1 MSRKRQNDMDII
13 IGGFILFI
21 IILIVYGIVE
31 LIKAV
36 PFYIWIILIICTVAV
51 IVYKCK
57 QDKKKKKKKKIEY
70 SPTYK
75 SNYNKSRKSVK
86 SKSDNIDSSLYN
98 FSEECLVRFKNIIRA
113 VKLIAHNNEE
123 LALIPLIGSQIIAA
137 YSETEGLFQEFARKK
152 CEEASDEI
160 DTHNTV
166 RFIIDSICNGQKDDE
181 IIACL
186 QSFYN
191 IPSNDE
197 EHSVVN
203 HRDSQQPAN
212 ADSSQP
218 GADRYSSDE
227 AASSVLR
234 KHRAMQ
240 YANVIASGL
249 LDDFDNTSDSDF
261 FDYALSRCREM
272 RTNNCGYILQL
283 GKIKTESSSS
293 QKPFSD
299 RNPIQVTTDKI
310 SAKANNDDPNIQDFL
325 DIANA
330 ITTMRLAHH
339 KEQLKGS
346 KSSGTKSVNKS
357 NDRLYNDL
365 VVAEFNPL
373 HTKDPRF
380 DITFRLLCIALE
392 RLKKGIPKE
401 DIIDEIRRYEIRDNL
416 SKRKNTRSQSSNI
429 SPNNLSTIVY
439 SKEETRLLN
448 LIRRILVPL
457 GHNLIGLSSLED
469 ALLRLYFEYS
479 KYANGKISNYK
490 NILIK
495 RISVSSEY
503 KVILEVILL
512 IEQGRRDDTIV
523 RIFTEIFSDHILL
536 SDYKSKQN
544 TIKSI
549 TVSDKLDI
557 NNDSWFLTWDECIE
571 FIKEEFKAQGQNS
584 QYVRKILLSED
595 FIDIKIIQVQFP
607 KRFDS
612 KGQIC
617 KLIKINEAER
627 EIFAGYEIMKPN
639 VSLFAYIPLEKFTVS
654 EVFNLLAKA
663 IKETGKD
670 S

>member
-1 MSRKRQNDMDII
+1 
-13 IGGFILFI
+13 
-21 IILIVYGIVE
+21 
-31 LIKAV
+31 
-36 PFYIWIILIICTVAV
+36 
-51 IVYKCK
+51 
-57 QDKKKKKKKKIEY
+57 
-70 SPTYK
+70 
-75 SNYNKSRKSVK
+75 
-86 SKSDNIDSSLYN
+86 
-98 FSEECLVRFKNIIRA
+98 
-113 VKLIAHNNEE
+113 
-123 LALIPLIGSQIIAA
+123 
-137 YSETEGLFQEFARKK
+137 
-152 CEEASDEI
+152 
-160 DTHNTV
+160 
-166 RFIIDSICNGQKDDE
+166 
-181 IIACL
+181 
-186 QSFYN
+186 
-191 IPSNDE
+191 
-197 EHSVVN
+197 
-203 HRDSQQPAN
+203 
-212 ADSSQP
+212 
-218 GADRYSSDE
+218 
-227 AASSVLR
+227 
-234 KHRAMQ
+234 
-240 YANVIASGL
+240 
-249 LDDFDNTSDSDF
+249 
-261 FDYALSRCREM
+261 
-272 RTNNCGYILQL
+272 
-283 GKIKTESSSS
+283 
-293 QKPFSD
+293 
-299 RNPIQVTTDKI
+299 
-310 SAKANNDDPNIQDFL
+310 
-325 DIANA
+325 
-330 ITTMRLAHH
+330 MRLAHH
-339 KEQLKGS
+339 KEQLKSS
-346 KSSGTKSVNKS
+346 KPSETKTIDKS

-392 RLKKGIPKE
+392 RLKKGIPKDE
-401 DIIDEIRRYEIRDNL
+401 IIDEIRRYEVRDNL
-416 SKRKNTRSQSSNI
+416 SKRKNIRVQSSNI

-457 GHNLIGLSSLED
+457 GHNQIGLSSLED

-479 KYANGKISNYK
+479 KYASGKISNYK
-490 NILIK
+490 TILIK

-584 QYVRKILLSED
+584 KYVRKILLSED

-627 EIFAGYEIMKPN
+627 EIFAGYEIKKPN

-654 EVFNLLAKA
+654 EVFSLLAKA
-663 IKETGKD
+663 IKETDKD
-670 S
+670 R